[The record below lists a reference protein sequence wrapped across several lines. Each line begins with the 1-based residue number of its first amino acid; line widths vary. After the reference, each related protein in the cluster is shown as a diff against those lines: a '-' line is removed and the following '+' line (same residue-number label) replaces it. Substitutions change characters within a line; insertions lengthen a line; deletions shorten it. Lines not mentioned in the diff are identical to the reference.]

1 MPTTRMP
8 SPLRFG
14 SQWSSW
20 VIITA
25 VLALL
30 LLIALMAY

>member
-1 MPTTRMP
+1 MPTMRTP
-8 SPLRFG
+8 SPLHFG

-30 LLIALMAY
+30 LLIALTAY

>member
-1 MPTTRMP
+1 MPTMQTP

-30 LLIALMAY
+30 LLIALTAY